1 MKRPPFESP
10 LPFAFARKRL
20 LRRAAPW
27 GAAAWLLALAGCAV
41 FSDATDAVR
50 ERLAGRDD
58 AHVRTFSASPR
69 ATYDALRLAAEQ
81 MGYRFLRGGP
91 AQGVLE
97 AVNAVRAG
105 DTHGSA
111 RQWHLRARLQAAREG
126 PGTDLTVRLTE
137 VLERD
142 SSNRPG
148 HATET
153 PLRDT
158 PQYDVLFRRIETLL
172 HSPAPPAAP

>member
-1 MKRPPFESP
+1 
-10 LPFAFARKRL
+10 
-20 LRRAAPW
+20 
-27 GAAAWLLALAGCAV
+27 
-41 FSDATDAVR
+41 
-50 ERLAGRDD
+50 
-58 AHVRTFSASPR
+58 
-69 ATYDALRLAAEQ
+69 

-91 AQGVLE
+91 AQGRFE

-111 RQWHLRARLQAAREG
+111 RQLHLRARLQAARDG
-126 PGTDLTVRLTE
+126 DGTDLTVRLTE

-158 PQYDVLFRRIETLL
+158 PQYDVLFRRIEAILQ
-172 HSPAPPAAP
+172 SPPPPNAP